1 MMYNTLFINRL
12 VVFSLNDEV
21 AYDENF
27 HKGVNIIR
35 GDNSSGKSTISNFL
49 FYILGGDF
57 TDFVPE
63 AKKCQEVYAETE
75 MNGAVITIRR
85 SIILDE
91 NLKVK
96 SRTPMYFYW
105 GDYNESQD
113 PPPEKN
119 WSKFGYNSYPEIKS
133 FSNIIFDNLDIP
145 IVKGDSNIT
154 IHQLLRLIYIDQE
167 SPTGSLFLYE
177 QFDSQITRET
187 TAELLLGVYN
197 DEIYQNKR
205 RLIEVNKEID
215 EIKSEI
221 KATKGFFT
229 DPLMV
234 NPTNIETKID
244 NSQKEI
250 SEIQVKISELRQLDQ
265 LAKIKIDNFRFNLLT
280 NQIIK
285 QRDYIKKI
293 KIEYDNFQHEITD
306 NEFFISSL
314 EDKLKALKNSLVT
327 RTFLNDFSLEY
338 CPDCLSEIKHVED
351 PNETKCQL
359 CKETID
365 SNFGITQGRRLE
377 QEIAFQLTESTAI
390 QKALKKELDLC
401 APRLRK
407 EIGILKDLQKQYDEE
422 VKDVKSSK
430 QEEIE
435 SLYLQKGF
443 IEGEILQYRTML
455 ENAQYYTGLLKSRDV
470 LINEKDSIE
479 AYIRHEESG
488 QNRLKLKIEKQIKQ
502 EALYL
507 LNNDLHRQDEF
518 KNADDFNIDFA
529 NNIAFLSSKYSKYSA
544 SSNFYLKLTARFALF
559 LASLS
564 IPEMRYPRLLIADNM
579 EDKGIEEKRAQNFQ
593 KIVIER
599 LEKFDPNTFQV
610 IYTTSYITDDLNE
623 SSLVVGERYTKDN
636 RTLKNI

>member
-35 GDNSSGKSTISNFL
+35 GENSSGKSTISNFL

-422 VKDVKSSK
+422 VKNVKSSK